1 VKYLLPLF
9 LRDLLQDL
17 PGRLRAARF
26 RSRIRD
32 QAKFHGYSA
41 PAVRSPSGPP
51 RDSSRTFVAWLL
63 RRGSLIWTVA
73 LLLAIPAA
81 WRTAHLYANLHSDM
95 EELLPPDAAS
105 VRAVNELRQRMPG
118 LQFLG
123 VLADVGENA
132 SPERIAAAQRFIDD
146 LAVRMRTYPSNLVG
160 GVRVGFAA
168 ERAFIERYT
177 SVLIDKADLQTIR
190 ERTEERIRYEY
201 GRRAGTLIDEDE
213 PPPLLDFS
221 DIEKR
226 YAQDSAWQKLQ
237 GDRFTSPALGLS
249 LLLIETG
256 GFSTSAHLAK
266 ELMDRV
272 AKDVAALGGPSAYAQ
287 GMRIGYTGDVA
298 ISAEETS
305 ALVQDLTLSSLLVV
319 AAVGLA
325 LMVFFRWWPCVVTLI
340 LPLGLATVY
349 AFALASLLGVR
360 VLNSNTA
367 FLGSIIVGNG
377 INFGI
382 VQLARYMEE
391 RRTGQNVHEALA
403 RGLWGTRVG
412 TLSAALAAAVS
423 YASLVVM
430 QFRGFRQF
438 GVIGGLGMVLAW
450 LTTFVLAPPLIAW
463 MDRREPHVEP
473 TALRFFGKA
482 SLMPALARLVGRYPR
497 MILLLAATLS
507 LAAILE
513 VRHISSNQLE
523 YDLSR
528 MRRAD
533 TWKSGEGYWGHKM
546 DTLLGQYLTPLVM
559 LTDSPAEARA
569 VAAELRQTM
578 QTPPLSEMVA
588 RVRTLDDMLPAD
600 QSERLAEIA
609 RIRKKLTPTIRKSLT
624 DEQRSKVDQLLG
636 QDGTPVIELGAIPRT
651 LLRGLQERDGFADK
665 AVLIYPKLTAGL
677 WDGPRNE
684 AFVTTLRSIARV
696 PESMGGQSARLAGGP
711 PLTADIIASMR
722 HDGSLASVLAFFGV
736 VLTVL
741 LLFRARLATPYV
753 LASLLMGVLWMLA
766 LCMALRIKIN
776 FINFIAFPIT
786 FGIGVDYAVNVMAR
800 YLSDGSRDVGGA
812 IRGTGGAVALCS
824 VTTIIGYS
832 SLLVAKNVGLYYFG
846 FLAVLGEL
854 TCLTVA
860 VIVLPAAL
868 LAWRRKGEAPSAGV
882 PEAE

>member
-1 VKYLLPLF
+1 M
-9 LRDLLQDL
+9 
-17 PGRLRAARF
+17 
-26 RSRIRD
+26 
-32 QAKFHGYSA
+32 
-41 PAVRSPSGPP
+41 
-51 RDSSRTFVAWLL
+51 
-63 RRGSLIWTVA
+63 VA
-73 LLLAIPAA
+73 LLLAVPAA
-81 WRTAHLYANLHSDM
+81 WRMVSLYANLHSDM
-95 EELLPPDAAS
+95 EELLPPDAPS

-123 VLADVGENA
+123 VLVDVGEKA
-132 SPERIAAAQRFIDD
+132 PVERIAAAQRFIDD
-146 LAVRMRTYPSNLVG
+146 LAVRVRAYPTNLVG

-168 ERAFIERYT
+168 ERAFIERYA
-177 SVLIDKADLQTIR
+177 SVLIDRADLQTIR
-190 ERTEERIRYEY
+190 ERVEERIRYEY
-201 GRRAGTLIDEDE
+201 GQRAGTLIDDEE
-213 PPPLLDFS
+213 PPPSLDFS
-221 DIEKR
+221 DIERR
-226 YAQDSAWQKLQ
+226 YAQDSSWRKLE
-237 GDRFTSPALGLS
+237 GERFTNPNLGLS

-256 GFSTSAHLAK
+256 GFSTSAHLAT

-272 AKDVAALGGPSAYAQ
+272 AKDVAALGGPSGYAP
-287 GMRIGYTGDVA
+287 GMRVGYTGDVA
-298 ISAEETS
+298 ISSEETS

-325 LMVFFRWWPCVVTLI
+325 LLLFFRWWPCVVALL
-340 LPLGLATVY
+340 LPLSLATVY

-391 RRTGQNVHEALA
+391 RRAGQDVHEALV
-403 RGLWGTRVG
+403 RSLWGTRVG

-423 YASLVVM
+423 YASLIAM

-450 LTTFVLAPPLIAW
+450 GTTFLLAPPLIAW

-473 TALRFFGKA
+473 TALRFFGKVP
-482 SLMPALARLVGRYPR
+482 LMAALARLVARYPR
-497 MILLLAATLS
+497 TILAVAGAVS
-507 LAAILE
+507 LAAVLQ
-513 VRHISSNQLE
+513 VRTIGSDQLE

-533 TWKSGEGYWGHKM
+533 TWQAGEGYWGHKM
-546 DTLLGQYLTPLVM
+546 DALLGQYLTPLVV
-559 LTDSPAEARA
+559 LTDSPDEARA
-569 VAAELRQTM
+569 VAAELRKAIQTR
-578 QTPPLSEMVA
+578 PLSEMVA

-600 QSERLAEIA
+600 QKERLDEIA
-609 RIRKKLTPTIRKSLT
+609 RIRKKLTPTVRNSLT
-624 DEQRSKVDQLLG
+624 DEQRARVDSFLG
-636 QDGTPVIELGAIPRT
+636 QERTPAIELGAIPRT
-651 LLRGLQERDGFADK
+651 LLTGLQERDGHADK
-665 AVLIYPKLTAGL
+665 AVLVYPKLTAGL
-677 WDGPRNE
+677 WEGPRNE
-684 AFVTTLRSIARV
+684 EFVTSLRTIARL
-696 PESMGGQSARLAGGP
+696 PETMGGKAARLAGGP
-711 PLTADIIASMR
+711 PLTADVIASVR
-722 HDGSLASVLAFFGV
+722 HDGSLASLLAFFGV

-741 LLFRARLATPYV
+741 LLFRVRPATPYV
-753 LASLLMGVLWMLA
+753 LASLLIGVLWMLA

-800 YLSDGSRDVGGA
+800 YLVDGSRDVGGA

-832 SLLVAKNVGLYYFG
+832 SLLVAKNLGLYYFG

-868 LAWRRKGEAPSAGV
+868 LAWRRGSEAPSASV
-882 PEAE
+882 TQAE

>member
-1 VKYLLPLF
+1 MKNSLSLL
-9 LRDLLQDL
+9 LRDI
-17 PGRLRAARF
+17 PGRLRVARF
-26 RSRIRD
+26 RARIRA
-32 QAKFHGYSA
+32 QAKFNGYSA
-41 PAVRSPSGPP
+41 PAVLSPSGPP
-51 RDSSRTFVAWLL
+51 RETSRAFVAWLL
-63 RRGSLIWTVA
+63 RRGRLIWTVA

-95 EELLPPDAAS
+95 EELLPPDAPS

-132 SPERIAAAQRFIDD
+132 SPERIASAQRFIDD
-146 LAVRMRTYPSNLVG
+146 LTVRVRTYPSNLVG

-168 ERAFIERYT
+168 ERAFVERYA
-177 SVLIDKADLQTIR
+177 SVLIDRADLQTVR
-190 ERTEERIRYEY
+190 ERTEDRIRYEY
-201 GRRAGTLIDEDE
+201 GQRAGTLIDDDD
-213 PPPLLDFS
+213 PPPSLDFS

-226 YAQDSAWQKLQ
+226 YAQDSSWQKLQ

-256 GFSTSAHLAK
+256 GFSTSAHLAE
-266 ELMDRV
+266 ELMGRV
-272 AKDVAALGGPSAYAQ
+272 AKDVAALGGPSAYAP
-287 GMRIGYTGDVA
+287 GMRLGYTGDVA

-319 AAVGLA
+319 LAVGLA
-325 LMVFFRWWPCVVTLI
+325 LMVFFRWWPCVVALL
-340 LPLGLATVY
+340 LPLALATVY

-391 RRTGQNVHEALA
+391 RRAGQKVREALA
-403 RGLWGTRVG
+403 RSLWGTRVG

-423 YASLVVM
+423 YASLIAM

-450 LTTFVLAPPLIAW
+450 LTTFLLAPPLIAW
-463 MDRREPHVEP
+463 MDRHEPHVEP
-473 TALRFFGKA
+473 TALRFFGKVA
-482 SLMPALARLVGRYPR
+482 LMPALARLVARYPR
-497 MILLLAATLS
+497 AILMLSATLS
-507 LAAILE
+507 LVAVLQ
-513 VRHISSNQLE
+513 VRRISSNQLE

-533 TWKSGEGYWGHKM
+533 TWESGEGYWGHKM
-546 DTLLGQYLTPLVM
+546 DSLLGQYLTPVVM

-569 VAAELRQTM
+569 IAAELRQAM

-588 RVRTLDDMLPAD
+588 HVRTLDDMLPAD
-600 QSERLAEIA
+600 QADRLAEIA
-609 RIRKKLTPTIRKSLT
+609 RIRKKMTPTIRRSLT
-624 DEQRSKVDQLLG
+624 DEQRAKIDQFLG
-636 QDGTPVIELGAIPRT
+636 QGETPTIEFGAIPRT
-651 LLRGLQERDGFADK
+651 LLKGLQERDGFADK
-665 AVLIYPKLTAGL
+665 AVLVYPKLTAGL

-684 AFVTTLRSIARV
+684 AFVTTLRTIAHI
-696 PESMGGQSARLAGGP
+696 PETMGGKTARLAGGP

-722 HDGSLASVLAFFGV
+722 HDGPLASVLAFFGV

-800 YLSDGSRDVGGA
+800 YLADGSRDVGGA

-868 LAWRRKGEAPSAGV
+868 LAWRRKSEAPSASV
-882 PEAE
+882 PETE